1 MFVVFIFLLVFL
13 LGLVLVLVVTLAVEI
28 IARVDPVAVHVDGLA
43 EVRDVA
49 RVLLPTHLLAW
60 SQSLGFRV

>member
-1 MFVVFIFLLVFL
+1 
-13 LGLVLVLVVTLAVEI
+13 
-28 IARVDPVAVHVDGLA
+28 
-43 EVRDVA
+43 VRDVA